1 MNVEWSLTHKQLEY
15 NGWVLS
21 SVATDD
27 LVLKLQVIS
36 IHCTDWMLVILD
48 KFLTEIL
55 QLMGTVFE
63 NGITCKKN

>member
-1 MNVEWSLTHKQLEY
+1 MKVEWPLTHKQLEMHGY
-15 NGWVLS
+15 VFS

-27 LVLKLQVIS
+27 LVLKHQVIS
-36 IHCTDWMLVILD
+36 IHCADWMLIILD

-63 NGITCKKN
+63 NGITFK